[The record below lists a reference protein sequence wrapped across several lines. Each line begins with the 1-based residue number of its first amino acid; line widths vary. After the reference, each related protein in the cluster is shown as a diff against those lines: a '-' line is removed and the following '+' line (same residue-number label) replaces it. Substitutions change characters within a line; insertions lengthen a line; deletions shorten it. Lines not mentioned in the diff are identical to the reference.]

1 MRNLNQRFSR
11 REVMNKQIVLSVVSF
26 LLFSLCSYAQS
37 MSSDTLY
44 VYFEKDKAH
53 IDPAFDGNKK
63 TLDSISGLISRY
75 GRTPQFHISV
85 TGAASPEG
93 TTTFNQWLS
102 HRRVESLVEYMEM
115 RTGVLLSAPVLD
127 SVGMGVDWDGLAL
140 SIERAEA
147 FDGADEALSIIRDTP
162 IWIVDDGKVTGG
174 RLKSIKDLNGGRVYR
189 YMMEHLFFYQRRV
202 QVVLQYVPYVPPA
215 SVIKAVPTVPAVVC
229 SMEEMPVPVPLARTA
244 SVPEYEPYYRLA
256 LKTNLLAD
264 IALMPSLELEYLING
279 QWSVSAQG
287 AVAWWSNDPAH
298 RYYQISTIY
307 PEARWWFKTKAPWHG
322 HYLGLFAGGTWYDL
336 ENGARGYQGE
346 GGFVGIS
353 YGYMFPISKCL
364 SFEAGIGLGYLY
376 TKYREYLPMP
386 YGDSWHYVYQQTS
399 VLNYVGPLKL
409 KFAFVWR
416 FLDTNKKGG
425 ER

>member
-1 MRNLNQRFSR
+1 MKNKIIFS
-11 REVMNKQIVLSVVSF
+11 VLLVLVLSVG
-26 LLFSLCSYAQS
+26 SYAHTVDK
-37 MSSDTLY
+37 DTLS
-44 VYFEKDKAH
+44 VFFEKDQAR
-53 IDPAFDGNKK
+53 IDTVLDGNME
-63 TLDSISGLISRY
+63 TVESISSIITRY
-75 GRTPQFHISV
+75 GRTPEFHMSV
-85 TGAASPEG
+85 KGMTSPEG
-93 TTTFNQWLS
+93 TSSFNQWLS
-102 HRRVESLVEYMEM
+102 HRRVESFIDYMEA
-115 RTGVLLSAPVLD
+115 RTGVALEAPALD
-127 SVGMGVDWDGLAL
+127 SAGVGVDWDGLAR
-140 SIERAEA
+140 SIERSEP
-147 FDGADEALSIIRDTP
+147 FDGSEEALSIIRNTP
-162 IWIVDDGKVTGG
+162 LWVVEGGKVTGG
-174 RLKSIKDLNGGRVYR
+174 RLKSLKDLQGGKVYDYLMDNMFPSLR
-189 YMMEHLFFYQRRV
+189 CVSVALTYRPDPVYLQAFPAIARPVSYEEP
-202 QVVLQYVPYVPPA
+202 VLTPVKRTA
-215 SVIKAVPTVPAVVC
+215 
-229 SMEEMPVPVPLARTA
+229 PVP
-244 SVPEYEPYYRLA
+244 EQEPYYRLA

-264 IALMPSLELEYLING
+264 IALMPSLELEYLINE

-287 AVAWWSNDPAH
+287 AVAWWSNDPVH

-346 GGFVGIS
+346 GGFVGLS